1 MHQHFSFNTCLITMR
16 KCCFNTSYLLC
27 CAFCSLLQILHSS
40 ASQIYVP
47 LIDKIC
53 LIEQIAIRQEIL
65 DAVDLFFFNSSFKS
79 CISYSYSDFNVY
91 NRSIFAY
98 NKKTWSCSLLYGIP
112 ERSIIVNCSEQLY
125 DFEFYKVI
133 HCLPAEGYMHPFEE
147 GAEENVKRISAV
159 TLKATAEICIVERH
173 PFSENFLMQRSG
185 ILFIQTLEMCLAHC
199 RVLSMRGKCNA
210 VLFSSDETVCLL
222 LKQSRPLQGTD
233 VIRKSTSTSQFL
245 TVNCCNY
252 TMMETSERRYY
263 NGTGKIININRRLQC
278 TVHKIPLLRAHMEHR
293 TLLWNSLDF
302 QNCIQFCGLQ
312 FQTNLCNAVYFEA
325 EGTTCLH
332 LLLNASQALSE
343 YSENHEEA
351 VHFIEKCEEVT
362 ERQELHQESAM
373 HSSQSNEMLA
383 SLPAGEGS
391 SRTCN
396 AREQEADFLHYKA
409 AENDHEQYVKLY
421 EFYEICKVHLLYVD
435 VIQNAFA
442 IHVSRK
448 VYSMNRCLHIC
459 RKQTSCIAVLFSRLN
474 HECKKLFKGYSSIPI
489 TVHPHEEIAVLKE
502 CYKDRPDERRYNS
515 DPLVYYFEQIQ
526 QICAAEIYNQKNL
539 TSWEVML
546 VSRDIGNF
554 QLCILNCIVTH
565 QCSGINYFQTK
576 ECLLLK
582 AAGGDYIFI
591 VKDDSIFAELLYCEP
606 GTLVDVIRQ
615 K

>member
-1 MHQHFSFNTCLITMR
+1 MNADSVRKEKLI
-16 KCCFNTSYLLC
+16 
-27 CAFCSLLQILHSS
+27 
-40 ASQIYVP
+40 
-47 LIDKIC
+47 LINYEDT
-53 LIEQIAIRQEIL
+53 LR
-65 DAVDLFFFNSSFKS
+65 FGNF
-79 CISYSYSDFNVY
+79 IS
-91 NRSIFAY
+91 
-98 NKKTWSCSLLYGIP
+98 
-112 ERSIIVNCSEQLY
+112 
-125 DFEFYKVI
+125 
-133 HCLPAEGYMHPFEE
+133 EGYMHPFEE

-222 LKQSRPLQGTD
+222 LKQSRPLQA
-233 VIRKSTSTSQFL
+233 
-245 TVNCCNY
+245 
-252 TMMETSERRYY
+252 MMETSERRYY